1 MTSKLVVNTIEAD
14 TGISSVSFASSI
26 SMSSTSKFHFSDAG
40 IDIGADTNISRA
52 GNGILAFN
60 INSSEKVRIDSS
72 GSLLI
77 GGTSSSGATE
87 KLRIE
92 NDSATSDVCQVTII
106 SGNAERAVLNFGD
119 AQDHN
124 IGRVTYDNS
133 DNHISLWTDNTER
146 LRIDSNG
153 NMGLGTNSLVGN
165 AANVYLTVNGSTLGG
180 IALKANGT
188 TQGTLTGSG
197 GEITLSS
204 DGTKPITFDTNG
216 SERFKITT
224 DSVIATS
231 NIGHVLL
238 GTETARSLNTH
249 QARLQVTG
257 TTYSHSTISVIN
269 NEASGN
275 GSYLF
280 LGKQRSGAV
289 GGSTAVQAND
299 IIGELRFPAGDGTD
313 MENYAARIIVHADQN
328 ASSNNTSGYL
338 DLHTTRRNGSSH
350 LKARIHQNS
359 SHGTQF
365 SFGTNTS
372 DLSNT
377 NTGDRT
383 SLKVG
388 PATHIEG
395 VFGHNGTSG
404 MYYNCYSGGNDNF
417 YRGTRAPSGGD
428 WRPAAYGQKYGA
440 HYFYGDN
447 STTAWNAQQQITSM
461 QTNMRITNQGYVLK
475 PKNPVFDAVRTSGSL
490 SGNGLEIVFNS
501 TLTNVGG
508 HYNTSNGRF
517 TAPIAGTYFFS
528 MFGMYNGGLAWYNF
542 RKNGITITPAHGTYQ
557 TNGSDWSSVG
567 MSICI
572 TLAANDTLSVFLAPT
587 NTGIYGSGN
596 NHNGFCGY
604 LIG

>member
-1 MTSKLVVNTIEAD
+1 MEDRMTSKLVVNTIEAD

-257 TTYSHSTISVIN
+257 TTYS
-269 NEASGN
+269 
-275 GSYLF
+275 
-280 LGKQRSGAV
+280 
-289 GGSTAVQAND
+289 
-299 IIGELRFPAGDGTD
+299 
-313 MENYAARIIVHADQN
+313 
-328 ASSNNTSGYL
+328 
-338 DLHTTRRNGSSH
+338 
-350 LKARIHQNS
+350 
-359 SHGTQF
+359 
-365 SFGTNTS
+365 
-372 DLSNT
+372 
-377 NTGDRT
+377 
-383 SLKVG
+383 
-388 PATHIEG
+388 
-395 VFGHNGTSG
+395 
-404 MYYNCYSGGNDNF
+404 
-417 YRGTRAPSGGD
+417 
-428 WRPAAYGQKYGA
+428 
-440 HYFYGDN
+440 
-447 STTAWNAQQQITSM
+447 
-461 QTNMRITNQGYVLK
+461 
-475 PKNPVFDAVRTSGSL
+475 
-490 SGNGLEIVFNS
+490 
-501 TLTNVGG
+501 
-508 HYNTSNGRF
+508 
-517 TAPIAGTYFFS
+517 
-528 MFGMYNGGLAWYNF
+528 
-542 RKNGITITPAHGTYQ
+542 
-557 TNGSDWSSVG
+557 
-567 MSICI
+567 
-572 TLAANDTLSVFLAPT
+572 
-587 NTGIYGSGN
+587 
-596 NHNGFCGY
+596 
-604 LIG
+604 